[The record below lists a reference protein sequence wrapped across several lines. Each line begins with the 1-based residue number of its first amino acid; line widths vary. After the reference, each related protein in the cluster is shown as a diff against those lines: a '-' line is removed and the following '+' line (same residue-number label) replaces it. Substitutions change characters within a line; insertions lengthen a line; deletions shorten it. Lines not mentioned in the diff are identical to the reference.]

1 MVLKILTAASSYFP
15 SEYTVHIVATL
26 ITILATRRIAQG
38 RWTTRERDM
47 HARVVVVT
55 GGFTPLGLTLLES
68 LAHRGAHIIALTPH
82 PASSPPPRPPST
94 RSQRAS
100 SRATTPTPPP
110 PRRISMLLGVGMNI
124 GALPQFAPG
133 GAKGRAGREREQ
145 RARDKAALA
154 SFLLMT
160 LLVAGDAH
168 GAGGA
173 RYPDHARCES
183 VLRRGGTEVFR
194 GCTISSPTSQSQLR
208 DSPLLAEASRTLPT
222 VLLTRHLQRV
232 LDALPSTPVP
242 NPSDGTSTATG
253 RVASQK
259 SNIVAMSVSSGLSR
273 TETVAPLFGYR
284 EDREGRSWWG
294 SLFYILLYPLL
305 FLLTKSASATLQS
318 VLHVLFLPT
327 PVKIAKSEKPKT
339 KPDANANANAEP
351 EEALK
356 LCAMPDDGELGG
368 EAGGRAVRKLETHLV
383 IVGPLAELFAESE
396 ADCGSSGFAAAIE
409 SQKASIDCP
418 AGARVHRC
426 GLKNLVRLGDMPIPS
441 CNLSPVVVFLS
452 PDSGLTLAF
461 CRHTV
466 PEAEDFGP
474 RQQTKNQVPA
484 RIREI
489 IEKYNVL
496 YTYVP
501 QYIGSRLRR
510 GTRGARRA
518 LV

>member
-68 LAHRGAHIIALTPH
+68 LAHRDAHIIALTPH
-82 PASSPPPRPPST
+82 PVSSPLVSTYIDLLRSTTSNENISAETCDLASPPSIHAFAARFVT
-94 RSQRAS
+94 GDNTNP
-100 SRATTPTPPP
+100 TTAPPH
-110 PRRISMLLGVGMNI
+110 LDALGCAHEYAAI
-124 GALPQFAPG
+124 GALPQFARG

-154 SFLLMT
+154 SFLLTT
-160 LLVAGDAH
+160 LLLPAMLTAPVERDIRIMHVVNRFYAAAAPRFFVD
-168 GAGGA
+168 A
-173 RYPDHARCES
+173 RYVFPDLS
-183 VLRRGGTEVFR
+183 VPLPP
-194 GCTISSPTSQSQLR
+194 SASPTSQSQLR
-208 DSPLLAEASRTLPT
+208 DSPLLAEASRALPT

-242 NPSDGTSTATG
+242 NHSDGTSTATG

-259 SNIVAMSVSSGLSR
+259 SNIVAMSVSPGLSR

-284 EDREGRSWWG
+284 EEREGRSWWG

-339 KPDANANANAEP
+339 KPDANAEP
-351 EEALK
+351 EETLK
-356 LCAMPDDGELGG
+356 PCAMPDDGELGG
-368 EAGGRAVRKLETHLV
+368 GAGGRAVW
-383 IVGPLAELFAESE
+383 E
-396 ADCGSSGFAAAIE
+396 AYE
-409 SQKASIDCP
+409 
-418 AGARVHRC
+418 AGLRGGRRNLILRCLGRGKIARP
-426 GLKNLVRLGDMPIPS
+426 G
-441 CNLSPVVVFLS
+441 
-452 PDSGLTLAF
+452 
-461 CRHTV
+461 
-466 PEAEDFGP
+466 
-474 RQQTKNQVPA
+474 
-484 RIREI
+484 
-489 IEKYNVL
+489 
-496 YTYVP
+496 
-501 QYIGSRLRR
+501 RR
-510 GTRGARRA
+510 ARRRYA
-518 LV
+518 CHHPVSSQPVAWMS